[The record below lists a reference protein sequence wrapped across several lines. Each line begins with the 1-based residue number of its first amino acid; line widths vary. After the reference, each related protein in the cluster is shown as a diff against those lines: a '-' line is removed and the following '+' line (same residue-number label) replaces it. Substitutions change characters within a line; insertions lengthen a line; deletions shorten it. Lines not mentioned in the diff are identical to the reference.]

1 MSKCCSKCR
10 IEKPLTEFSKCKTT
24 KDGLQYKC
32 KSCSTNDN
40 KKWGKNNPKLNKQS
54 VKKWQNNT
62 SGVYGIYDNDKVL
75 YVGQSKAINGR
86 WSSHK
91 SFFNNQQLADK
102 HQKRMAHLYI
112 SLRQHSNVDYRIIE
126 ECSREVLLQREQHY
140 IDTLKP
146 LYNTYKNG

>member
-1 MSKCCSKCR
+1 MSKCCNKCGV
-10 IEKPLTEFSKCKTT
+10 EKPLTEFSKCKNT

-75 YVGQSKAINGR
+75 YVGQSVGINGR
-86 WSSHK
+86 FKSHRHCIKCPK
-91 SFFNNQQLADK
+91 SVEKHAPESINLYNN
-102 HQKRMAHLYI
+102 
-112 SLRQHSNVDYRIIE
+112 LRSHSNVSIRIIE

-146 LYNTYKNG
+146 LYNTLKNG